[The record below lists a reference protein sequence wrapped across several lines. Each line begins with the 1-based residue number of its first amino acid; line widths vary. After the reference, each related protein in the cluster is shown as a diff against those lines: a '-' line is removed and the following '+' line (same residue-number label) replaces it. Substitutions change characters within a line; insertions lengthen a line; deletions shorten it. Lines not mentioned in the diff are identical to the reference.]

1 MDAVYLYGPGGDD
14 ELRHSLRT
22 LVNLR
27 QVDRVVVAG
36 AQPAWLSEDV
46 VRVIPKKHRAG
57 KHNDT
62 WANLRAAVDD
72 PRVSEEFVLMNDDF
86 FVLHPVDA
94 IPVLHAGVLEPRAER
109 SAFQDKRR
117 DTTLDMLDR
126 LGCEAR
132 LSYELHVPMVMH
144 RFLMA
149 GLMTSVEAANR
160 ADLVWKRTLYGN
172 VAHPGVGDLAA
183 DVKIHGFDTVPA
195 DDQVFVSTSD
205 YTFRRAP
212 VGEWLRRRFP
222 KASRYELG

>member
-14 ELRHSLRT
+14 ELRHSLRS

-27 QVDRVVVAG
+27 QVDRVVVSG
-36 AQPAWLSEDV
+36 AQPAWLSNDV
-46 VRVIPKKHRAG
+46 VRVIPGRHPAG
-57 KHNDT
+57 KHHDT

-72 PRVSEEFVLMNDDF
+72 PRVSDEFVLMNDDF
-86 FVLHPVDA
+86 FVLEQVDS

-117 DTTLDMLDR
+117 DTTLDMLGR
-126 LGCEAR
+126 LDCDAR
-132 LSYELHVPMVMH
+132 LSYELHVPMVIH
-144 RFLMA
+144 KYLMA
-149 GLMTSVEAANR
+149 GLMTAVEAANR
-160 ADLVWKRTLYGN
+160 RELVWKRTLYGN
-172 VAHPGVGDLAA
+172 VAHPGVGDYAR
-183 DVKIHGFDTVPA
+183 DVKVHDFDTVPA
-195 DDQVFVSTSD
+195 PGQVFVSTSD